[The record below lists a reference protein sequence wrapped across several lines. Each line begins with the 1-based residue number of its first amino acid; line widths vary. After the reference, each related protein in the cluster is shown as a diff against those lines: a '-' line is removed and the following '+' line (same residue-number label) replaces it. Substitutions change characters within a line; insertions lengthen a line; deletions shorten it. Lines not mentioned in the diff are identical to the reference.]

1 MYYTNPMPM
10 HFGQQKEMKMKHE
23 FQTLIGAGFAPVI
36 VIMAYDTDEVGVFGE
51 YIEKVLY
58 EGIDISDCLHEDT
71 LIDLT
76 IKGEKDL
83 KEWIDQEREEA
94 EIAMGQAND

>member
-1 MYYTNPMPM
+1 
-10 HFGQQKEMKMKHE
+10 
-23 FQTLIGAGFAPVI
+23 
-36 VIMAYDTDEVGVFGE
+36 MAYDTDKVGVFGE

-76 IKGEKDL
+76 INGEKDL

>member
-1 MYYTNPMPM
+1 
-10 HFGQQKEMKMKHE
+10 MKHE
-23 FQTLIGAGFAPVI
+23 FQTLIGAGFAPVV

-58 EGIDISDCLHEDT
+58 KGIDISDCLHEDT

-76 IKGEKDL
+76 IEGEKDL
-83 KEWIDQEREEA
+83 KWIDQEREES

>member
-1 MYYTNPMPM
+1 MPM
-10 HFGQQKEMKMKHE
+10 YLGQQKEIKMKHE
-23 FQTLIGAGFAPVI
+23 FQSLIGAGFAPVV
-36 VIMAYDTDEVGVFGE
+36 VIMAYDEDEAGVFGE